1 MAGAGNE
8 TLGSRTGG
16 LSTHRARPSDFHTGR
31 IRALWCLAGFIS
43 LLFVSRPV
51 PAHLPQLILPESHLP
66 VGSLAV
72 VVNDRDTLSL
82 DIGSYYQQRRNVP
95 SQNVIHVAFEPHRDN
110 LPPHEF
116 SELKSQLDAR
126 TPPYIQ
132 AYALTWARPYRVGCM
147 SITTAFA
154 AGFDRR
160 WCSQKRCAPTRRN
173 PLYNALTHRPFDDA
187 HLRPTIA
194 IAARDLVQARALI
207 DRGIASDGTQP
218 PGTAYLMSTSD
229 KARNVRAGLFPRI
242 KEIFGT
248 SLKTDIISAD
258 TLRNRDD
265 VLFYFTGLAKVSDLE
280 SLAFR
285 PGAIA
290 DHLTSAGG
298 QLTDS
303 AQMSSLAWLEAGAT
317 GSYGTVTEPCNL
329 TGKFPNPA
337 LVIGYYLQGNTLLEA
352 YWKSVAMPGEGIFI
366 GEPLAAPFSG
376 YRLSERNDA
385 YLLETYTLAP
395 GAYRLET
402 AQSPVG
408 PYRPEPYILRV
419 APGQTRFQLP
429 KLERPGYRLVPLHIP
444 PS

>member
-1 MAGAGNE
+1 MADAGRE
-8 TLGSRTGG
+8 ALSGPTGG
-16 LSTHRARPSDFHTGR
+16 LATHQARPSDFHTGR
-31 IRALWCLAGFIS
+31 IRALGCLAAVIS
-43 LLFVSRPV
+43 LLFVSRPA
-51 PAHLPQLILPESHLP
+51 PADLPQLILPESHLP

-72 VVNDRDTLSL
+72 VVNDKDPLSL
-82 DIGSYYQQRRNVP
+82 DIGSYYQQRRKIP
-95 SQNVIHVAFEPHRDN
+95 SQNVIHVTFEPHRDT

-116 SELKSQLDAR
+116 SALKAQLDAR
-126 TPPYIQ
+126 TPPHIQ

-160 WCSQKRCAPTRRN
+160 WCSQQRCAPTRRN
-173 PLYNALTHRPFDDA
+173 PLYNALTHRPFDDV

-194 IAARDLVQARALI
+194 IAARDLAQARALI
-207 DRGIASDGTQP
+207 DRGVASDGTQP

-242 KEIFGT
+242 REIFAR
-248 SLKTDIISAD
+248 SLKTDIVSAD

-265 VLFYFTGLAKVSDLE
+265 VLFYFTGVAKVPDLE
-280 SLAFR
+280 SLEFR

-303 AQMSSLAWLEAGAT
+303 PQMSSLAWLEAGAT

-337 LVIGYYLQGNTLLEA
+337 LVVGYYLQGNTLLEA

-376 YRLSERNDA
+376 YRLSEQNDA
-385 YLLETYTLAP
+385 YLLETYTLVP

-402 AQSPVG
+402 APSPVG
-408 PYRPEPYILRV
+408 PYRPEPYILR
-419 APGQTRFQLP
+419 AALGQTRFQLP
-429 KLERPGYRLVPLHIP
+429 RLERPSYRLVRLQPAPL
-444 PS
+444 

>member
-1 MAGAGNE
+1 
-8 TLGSRTGG
+8 
-16 LSTHRARPSDFHTGR
+16 
-31 IRALWCLAGFIS
+31 
-43 LLFVSRPV
+43 
-51 PAHLPQLILPESHLP
+51 LPQLILPESHLP

-207 DRGIASDGTQP
+207 DRGIASDGTKP

-408 PYRPEPYILRV
+408 PYRPEPYIVRV